1 MGGQNIVINTG
12 KTLAFLK
19 QFTAGLSGYLQVEA
33 IEPVTVK
40 GSKASIQRKTVALDK
55 ISDLTPFIQDHKEWN
70 LYFRPNLLRSSQG
83 SGEGGAAKK
92 EDIIAGTCFHV
103 DLDPVEPPADATV
116 EAKRAHLEEER
127 QRIKTALA
135 SFAVPPSFVIDSGG
149 GYQAFWRLD
158 APVSIEE
165 AEAINQRLCAHF
177 DTPDNCWSIQH
188 LMRLP
193 HTTNWPSW
201 KKIAK
206 GRTAVPT
213 KLLVESDKHHGVG
226 GFDFLPAAKDRTTK
240 GKKAFQH
247 TGDLTGLP
255 VRFVELLA
263 GDEDLRKRWDGD
275 TTGLTDP
282 SRNGLDMSLTALA
295 VKRGFNDAEIV
306 KIHHAFPHGKVVQD
320 GRGIDYIQPMID
332 KTRAD
337 RTLSRTEP
345 WNTANRL
352 IAERFTANDG
362 TRLLRQWNGDCYL
375 WRGGTYR
382 LLDEQD
388 IAARV
393 WSYLGSARHFIS
405 KNKSEPFKVNRAK
418 AGDVLGA
425 LKAVAH
431 LDSGTPNPGW
441 MDEAPALLSDPVE
454 LLVLS
459 NGLLHM
465 PSRALYGHNPRLF
478 TTAALPYAFAPE
490 AASPVAWLGFLDSV
504 WGDDI
509 ESIETLQELFGYCL
523 TTDCSQQKIPLV
535 VGPKRSGK
543 GTIARVLRGLI
554 GEANCVGPTLS
565 SLATQFGL
573 EALIGKRL
581 AIFSDVRLS
590 GHIDQKQLADRV
602 LSISG
607 EDTLTIDRKY
617 KPAWTGA
624 LKTRLLMFS
633 NELPKILDDSGA
645 LSSRFIVLRMRKSFY
660 GKEDTGLA
668 DRLLLEL
675 PAILNWALDGLERL
689 KKRGAF
695 RQPTSA
701 LELVQELEK
710 LSSPIGAFI
719 ADKCV
724 VDPTAQVGCDH
735 LYKVYDLHCR
745 IFEGWKTTPTKAAFG
760 ASLRAALPELE
771 RKQKGPRGNQQWF
784 YVGVGLA
791 VDTAGAADLS
801 ENMAEIADLDAAR
814 AKKRELLL

>member
-12 KTLAFLK
+12 KILTFLK
-19 QFTAGLSGYLQVEA
+19 RFTAGLSGYLQVGA

-40 GSKASIQRKTVALDK
+40 GSKASIRHRTVALEN
-55 ISDLTPFIQDHKEWN
+55 INDLESFIEQYQEWN
-70 LYFRPNLLRSSQG
+70 LYFRPNLLRNSQG
-83 SGEGGAAKK
+83 SGVDSAAKK

-149 GYQAFWRLD
+149 GYQAFWLSE
-158 APVSIEE
+158 APVSVEE
-165 AEAINQRLCAHF
+165 AEAINQRLCAYF

-201 KKIAK
+201 KKITK
-206 GRTAVPT
+206 GRTAAPT
-213 KLLVESDKHHGVG
+213 KLLMQNDKRHGVG

-255 VRFVELLA
+255 ERFVELLA
-263 GDEDLRKRWDGD
+263 GDEDLRKRWEGNTEGLQD
-275 TTGLTDP
+275 T
-282 SRNGLDMSLTALA
+282 SRNGLDMSLTTLA

-306 KIHHAFPHGKVVQD
+306 KIHHAFQHGKVVQD
-320 GRGIDYIQPMID
+320 GRGDDYIRPMLA
-332 KTRAD
+332 KARAD
-337 RTLSRTEP
+337 RTLSRTDP
-345 WNTANRL
+345 WITAYRL
-352 IAERFTANDG
+352 SAERFTAEDG
-362 TRLLRQWNGDCYL
+362 TGLLRHWNGDYYAWCDGAYQMQ
-375 WRGGTYR
+375 
-382 LLDEQD
+382 DEAD
-388 IAARV
+388 VSARV
-393 WSYLGSARHFIS
+393 WSYLGGARHYIG
-405 KNKSEPFKVNRAK
+405 KGKSEPFKPNRAR

-441 MDEAPALLSDPVE
+441 LDGAPALSDPTD

-465 PSRALYGHNPRLF
+465 PSRTLYGHDPRLF
-478 TTAALPYAFAPE
+478 TTVALPYAFAPDADE
-490 AASPVAWLGFLDSV
+490 PVAWLAFLESV

-554 GEANCVGPTLS
+554 GEANCVGSTLA
-565 SLATQFGL
+565 SLSTHFGL
-573 EALIGKRL
+573 EPLVNKRL
-581 AIFSDVRLS
+581 AIFSDIRIS
-590 GHIDQKQLADRV
+590 GHIDQKHLADHL

-607 EDTLTIDRKY
+607 EDMLTFDRKY
-617 KPAWTGA
+617 KSAWTGA
-624 LKTRLLMFS
+624 LKVRLLMFS

-645 LSSRFIVLRMRKSFY
+645 LSSRFIVLRMTKSFL
-660 GKEDTGLA
+660 GNEDLGLA
-668 DRLLLEL
+668 ERLLAEL
-675 PAILNWALDGLERL
+675 PAILNWSLDGLERL
-689 KKRGAF
+689 KARGAF
-695 RQPTSA
+695 RQPASA

-710 LSSPIGAFI
+710 LTSPISAFLG
-719 ADKCV
+719 DKCL
-724 VDPTAQVGCDH
+724 VDPTAKVGCDQLFSVWQ
-735 LYKVYDLHCR
+735 LYCR
-745 IFEGWKTTPTKAAFG
+745 CQGWSSAGTSASFG
-760 ASLRAALPELE
+760 ASLRAALPQLE
-771 RKQKGPRGNQQWF
+771 RLRIGPRDNRQWV
-784 YVGVGLA
+784 YKGVGLTTG
-791 VDTAGAADLS
+791 TATV
-801 ENMAEIADLDAAR
+801 ADLDAERAR
-814 AKKRELLL
+814 KRAQLL

>member
-1 MGGQNIVINTG
+1 MDRDEQIGAYLRAGIALVPIPHGKKGPTSAGWNLPANCIRAADDAAHLNDHSNIGMAHAYSDPPTCAVDIDDLDKARHWLAERGIDLDALLAAPDAVRIESGREGRAKLLYRLTEPLSQKKVKMNGADVLDFRCASQDGATVQDVLPPSIHPDTG
-12 KTLAFLK
+12 RPYRLL
-19 QFTAGLSGYLQVEA
+19 GD
-33 IEPVTVK
+33 I
-40 GSKASIQRKTVALDK
+40 ASIPPIPGT
-55 ISDLTPFIQDHKEWN
+55 
-70 LYFRPNLLRSSQG
+70 LL
-83 SGEGGAAKK
+83 AAWHELLNAQPTKSR
-92 EDIIAGTCFHV
+92 DAQTS
-103 DLDPVEPPADATV
+103 PAD
-116 EAKRAHLEEER
+116 
-127 QRIKTALA
+127 
-135 SFAVPPSFVIDSGG
+135 
-149 GYQAFWRLD
+149 
-158 APVSIEE
+158 
-165 AEAINQRLCAHF
+165 
-177 DTPDNCWSIQH
+177 
-188 LMRLP
+188 LP
-193 HTTNWPSW
+193 
-201 KKIAK
+201 I
-206 GRTAVPT
+206 
-213 KLLVESDKHHGVG
+213 
-226 GFDFLPAAKDRTTK
+226 
-240 GKKAFQH
+240 
-247 TGDLTGLP
+247 
-255 VRFVELLA
+255 RFVELLA
-263 GDEDLRKRWDGD
+263 GDADLRKRWGGD
-275 TTGLTDP
+275 TEGLKDT
-282 SRNGLDMSLTALA
+282 SRNGLDMSLTSLL
-295 VKRGFNDAEIV
+295 VKRGFNDAEIA

-320 GRGIDYIQPMID
+320 GREGAYITDMLT
-332 KTRAD
+332 KARAD

-345 WNTANRL
+345 WNTAHRL
-352 IAERFTANDG
+352 IAERFTADDG

-375 WRGGTYR
+375 WRGGAYR

-393 WSYLGSARHFIS
+393 WSYLGSARHFVS
-405 KNKSEPFKVNRAK
+405 KNKSEPFNVNRAK

-441 MDEAPALLSDPVE
+441 MGQAPALLSDPTD

-465 PSRALYGHNPRLF
+465 PSRTLYGHDPRLF
-478 TTAALPYAFAPE
+478 TTVALPYAFAPDADE
-490 AASPVAWLGFLDSV
+490 PVAWKRFLDSI
-504 WGDDI
+504 WGDDA

-565 SLATQFGL
+565 SLATQFGP

-581 AIFSDVRLS
+581 AVFSDVRLS

-675 PAILNWALDGLERL
+675 PAILNWSLDGLERL
-689 KKRGAF
+689 KKRGYF
-695 RQPTSA
+695 RQPVSA

-710 LSSPIGAFI
+710 LSSPISAFVS
-719 ADKCV
+719 DKCV
-724 VDPTAQVGCDH
+724 ISPTAHVGCDQ
-735 LYKVYDLHCR
+735 LYQAYDLYCR
-745 IFEGWKTTPTKAAFG
+745 YQEGWKSTATNASFG
-760 ASLRAALPELE
+760 ASLRSVLPDLE
-771 RKQKGPRGNQQWF
+771 RVRIGTRDNRSWIYRGI
-784 YVGVGLA
+784 GLA
-791 VDTAGAADLS
+791 ARTRSVEEFAAGVAEVVDLEAL
-801 ENMAEIADLDAAR
+801 R
-814 AKKRELLL
+814 AKNRELLL